1 MDKKI
6 LEHIISRG
14 KHMAR
19 DNTLTNNT
27 IEFIKYQ
34 CDRYA
39 DASNKAMEV
48 ANKEA
53 DRYDWTYEQKIQHAA
68 ELIDDFLGER
78 P

>member
-14 KHMAR
+14 KHMAK
-19 DNTLTNNT
+19 DNTLTDNT
-27 IEFIKYQ
+27 IAFIKYQ
-34 CDRYA
+34 CDQYA
-39 DASNKAMEV
+39 IASSRAMQV
-48 ANKEA
+48 ASLEA
-53 DRYDWTYEQKIQHAA
+53 DKHDWTYEQKIQYAT

>member
-1 MDKKI
+1 MDWKI

-14 KHMAR
+14 KHMGIYDTHTA
-19 DNTLTNNT
+19 NT
-27 IEFIKYQ
+27 IAFIKYQ

-39 DASNKAMEV
+39 KASSKAMKV
-48 ANKEA
+48 ACAEA
-53 DRYDWTYEQKIQHAA
+53 DKHDWTYEQKIQYAT

>member
-1 MDKKI
+1 MDKEI

-14 KHMAR
+14 KHMAK
-19 DNTLTNNT
+19 DNTLTDNT

-39 DASNKAMEV
+39 DASNKAMQV
-48 ANKEA
+48 AGVEA
-53 DRYDWTYEQKIQHAA
+53 DKHDWTYEQKIQYAT

>member
-1 MDKKI
+1 MDWKI

-14 KHMAR
+14 KYMEK
-19 DNTLTNNT
+19 DNTLIDNT

-39 DASNKAMEV
+39 QASVKAMEV
-48 ANKEA
+48 ANISAEQHG
-53 DRYDWTYEQKIQHAA
+53 WTHERKIQCAI
-68 ELIDDFLGER
+68 ELIDDYLGER